1 MLVSIQGPQSCKWPI
16 PIFYFFP
23 GTALLNE
30 SNPATGNENCFE

>member
-16 PIFYFFP
+16 PIFFFP